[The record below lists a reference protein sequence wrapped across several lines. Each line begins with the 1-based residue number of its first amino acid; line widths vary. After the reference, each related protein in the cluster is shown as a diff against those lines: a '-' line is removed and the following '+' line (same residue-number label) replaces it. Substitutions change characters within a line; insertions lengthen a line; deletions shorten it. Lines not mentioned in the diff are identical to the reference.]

1 MKTATVLTSGLA
13 GVAAAI
19 AIRETIRNNY
29 YNGPR
34 LDVFKRALSKLADRS
49 CGIIPSSKKQFSY
62 TLVEDLLN
70 LTLYYSLSGLQKHK
84 HVFVKGA
91 VAGFA
96 AGVGVVVLPKLLGY
110 NEEYDKKEMSTNAI
124 TIGLNT
130 VGGILAASIIH
141 FVNAKSEVVSKSGK
155 RSAYPANQVLGFD
168 EY

>member
-13 GVAAAI
+13 GVVAAI

-29 YNGPR
+29 YNVPR
-34 LDVFKRALSKLADRS
+34 MDVFKRVFSRLADRS
-49 CGIIPSSKKQFSY
+49 CGIIPSNKKQFSY

-70 LTLYYSLSGLQKHK
+70 LTLYYSLSGLHKHK

-91 VAGFA
+91 VAGLA
-96 AGVGVVVLPKLLGY
+96 AGVGVVLLPKMVG
-110 NEEYDKKEMSTNAI
+110 NSEEYDKKEIGANAI
-124 TIGLNT
+124 TIGLNI

-141 FVNAKSEVVSKSGK
+141 FVNAKSEAVSKNEK
-155 RSAYPANQVLGFD
+155 RRAYPANQVLGFD

>member
-19 AIRETIRNNY
+19 AIRETIKNNY

-34 LDVFKRALSKLADRS
+34 IDVFKRAFSRLADRS

-70 LTLYYSLSGLQKHK
+70 LTLYYSLSGLHKHK

-91 VAGFA
+91 VAGFV
-96 AGVGVVVLPKLLGY
+96 AGVGVVLLPKMLGY
-110 NEEYDKKEMSTNAI
+110 TEEYDKKEIGANAI
-124 TIGLNT
+124 TIGLNII
-130 VGGILAASIIH
+130 GGILAASIIH
-141 FVNAKSEVVSKSGK
+141 FMDAKRENEIKNEK
-155 RSAYPANQVLGFD
+155 RSTYPANQVLGFD